1 MPLTPL
7 NILLRHNY
15 IEIPNDTS
23 DNKASTEAVGTVLMN
38 LSYYGYALN
47 VGAYRSLLK
56 LSHDELSLW
65 WKNVEHELKDITGD
79 NRKIDA
85 FVVYKNFPAEVL
97 EKTVAEYWIPQILV
111 YWGFPS
117 ELFTQEVKPRED
129 MNERRNS
136 LVLRRAKKE
145 TLGEILDSYLR
156 VPARWKEQEQQDVM
170 LLIESLPFSVEKISF
185 KENLVNLAKAA
196 IEAGK
201 YVRVSTATDVLRLA
215 SGLSDGDVSLR
226 ENTKFISFKKPVRRF
241 LLNALED
248 CSNLAGDVARRP
260 EMWKRF
266 LHQLHPG
273 DFKTR
278 YEKVC
283 AVANELYHDRLVTF
297 NSQIEAFLKTK
308 DAKVLALL
316 AKRPGEF
323 RRRLI
328 HVLDIFGDAAVES
341 FIDCKVLEDLTLAQV
356 VSLRAFLASV
366 NNRLQRVFPPSGN
379 WNKLQIGEA
388 RWVEAK
394 HIEKIVCAL
403 GQELKRRVPK
413 VKMLSEL
420 TKLIKLP
427 NNGEVS
433 PFARGTTFLIPQE
446 VKFIR
451 TASYWKIKTSRNT
464 WFDNGWNFFDKDW
477 KSIGSCC
484 WNAIKFGN
492 GAVFSGD
499 PTNSN
504 EMQGR
509 AAQLIDLYPDEL
521 VKQGARYAVW
531 NILCFSN
538 IPFSDAEDVFAA
550 LQWGKDSQKGKLFEP
565 SRCQLSFPL
574 KSKQMTKYICLID
587 LETRQMVYLDA
598 NLHGNVQSAANNGT
612 SLEKNMPPFV
622 EYINSLPSVYDLFCE
637 SVSDEGNLH
646 VLYSDAEIELKDVEA
661 YVFKPEN
668 KDNKYTSFGL
678 NRLLS

>member
-1 MPLTPL
+1 MSNVL

-15 IEIPNDTS
+15 IEIPSHNDSS
-23 DNKASTEAVGTVLMN
+23 DEAEEALPTILMN
-38 LSYYGYALN
+38 IAYYGYALSLD
-47 VGAYRSLLK
+47 AYK
-56 LSHDELSLW
+56 ALSGLSYDDLASW
-65 WKNVEHELKDITGD
+65 WQSVEKELKDITGD

-97 EKTVAEYWIPQILV
+97 DKTAAEYWVPQILM

-129 MNERRNS
+129 MSEKRNS
-136 LVLRRAKKE
+136 IVLHLSKKE
-145 TLGEILDSYLR
+145 TLSEILDSYLR
-156 VPARWKEQEQQDVM
+156 VPARWKDQEQQDVM
-170 LLIESLPFSVEKISF
+170 LLIESIPFSVEKISF
-185 KENLVNLAKAA
+185 KENLVNLAKVA

-215 SGLSDGDVSLR
+215 AGLSDGDVSLR
-226 ENTKFISFKKPVRRF
+226 ANTKFVSFKKPVRRF

-248 CSNLAGDVARRP
+248 CANLASDIARRP

-266 LHQLHPG
+266 LYQLHPG
-273 DFKTR
+273 DFKNR
-278 YEKVC
+278 YKKVC
-283 AVANELYHDRLVTF
+283 AVVNELYHDKLVTF
-297 NSQIEAFLKTK
+297 NSQIENLLKSK
-308 DAKVLALL
+308 DAKVLVLL
-316 AKRPGEF
+316 ASRPGEF

-328 HVLDIFGDAAVES
+328 HVLDIFGDAAAEA
-341 FIDCKVLEDLTLAQV
+341 FIKQNVLDKLTLAQI
-356 VSLRAFLASV
+356 VSLRSFLVSV
-366 NNRLQRVFPPSGN
+366 NDRLQRVFPPKGN

-388 RWVEAK
+388 RLVETN
-394 HIEKIVCAL
+394 HIEKIVYAL
-403 GQELKRRVPK
+403 GQELKTRVPK

-427 NNGEVS
+427 NNGDVS

-451 TASYWKIKTSRNT
+451 TASYWKIKTTANT
-464 WFDNGWNFFDKDW
+464 WFDNGWNFFDNNW
-477 KSIGSCC
+477 KSVGACC
-484 WNAIKFGN
+484 WNAVKFGK

-531 NILCFSN
+531 NILCFSH

-550 LQWGKDSQKGKLFEP
+550 LQWGKDPQKGKLFEP

-598 NLHGNVQSAANNGT
+598 NLHGNVQSAINNGT

-637 SVSDEGNLH
+637 SVSDEGNLY
-646 VLYSDAEIELKDVEA
+646 VLNSDAEIELKDAEA

-668 KDNKYTSFGL
+668 KENKYTSFSL
-678 NRLLS
+678 NKLLS